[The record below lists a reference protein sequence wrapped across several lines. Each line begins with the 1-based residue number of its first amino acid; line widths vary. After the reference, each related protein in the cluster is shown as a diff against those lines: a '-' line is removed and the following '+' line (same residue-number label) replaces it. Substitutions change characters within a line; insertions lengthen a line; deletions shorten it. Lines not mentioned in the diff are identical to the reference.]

1 MQTEGVVSFASMG
14 SFANVGVIIA
24 NMKAFVGGQTQFAKA
39 KARQVENREDL
50 FAAPVDRSQSEP

>member
-24 NMKAFVGGQTQFAKA
+24 NMKAFVGGPTQFAKA

-50 FAAPVDRSQSEP
+50 FASPVDRPQGEQ